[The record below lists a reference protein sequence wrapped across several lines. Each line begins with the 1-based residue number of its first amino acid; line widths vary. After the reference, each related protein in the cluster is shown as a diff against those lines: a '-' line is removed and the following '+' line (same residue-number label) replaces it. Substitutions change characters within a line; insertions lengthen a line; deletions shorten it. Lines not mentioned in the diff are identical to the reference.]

1 MIVVSV
7 VATILVLLGAAVSY
21 TQHLSRQTQR
31 TRKSAL
37 AMEIADGHLEHLF
50 TYWRNLSR
58 IQVNQAI
65 KKNASTI
72 TSYSLPTQYF
82 FTDQYNPGPAPT
94 PSVAKEGLSSPPP
107 IIPLP
112 DKSLFP
118 TEPNYTVTQ
127 YRIQGVDPMVALQ
140 TANATDP
147 ELSTVPVTDTGTGD
161 PASSS
166 QFDAAFGPNTST
178 TNGQYSFYYLA
189 SVDVQVPAIGNSSGF
204 VTTKV
209 RRVFEKKYD
218 QPFSF
223 AVLFMDD
230 LELQPANSLTI
241 TGPIH
246 TNGSLYIGTSNF
258 TAATP
263 TTTYPTSGRVTF
275 SNMFVNGASSK
286 DPLHTSFGGPNF
298 PDREPPMMWP
308 SFLPFGWDPN
318 LTGTNNNNNDS
329 YHELIEV
336 PQAAITDPIAGVR
349 FYNTSDYRILIDV
362 NNNVTVTDI
371 NGNPANGVDLNDI
384 NSALSFNQSFQD
396 VREGGPIRVTTL
408 DVSKLSKNF
417 ANTTKNTGG
426 PMLYIADTS
435 AGTAVT
441 FTPSGGS
448 AVTTSKRSIRVKNGS
463 TINMAGLAIVSANP
477 VYIQGDF
484 NTGGN
489 PPSNSGTYTSPTVSG
504 YWKAAVIIAD
514 SVNLLSNAWNDNTA
528 TASRVAANTTVNA
541 AIIGGNVPSN
551 GTNYSGGA
559 ENFIRLLENW
569 GGKSLTYYGS
579 VVQMWQ
585 SNQGT
590 GAWTGSSTVY
600 TTPGTYAWYYDTHLN
615 NANLPGTFALAAYLQ
630 QQRWYQVY

>member
-1 MIVVSV
+1 MHGPNKRQERGSSIVIVVSV

-21 TQHLSRQTQR
+21 TQHISRQTQR

-65 KKNASTI
+65 KKNASKI
-72 TSYSLPTQYF
+72 TAYALPTQYF
-82 FTDQYNPGPAPT
+82 FTDLYNPGPAPT
-94 PSVAKEGLSSPPP
+94 PSLAIEGLTAAPP

-112 DKSLFP
+112 VTSNFP

-127 YRIQGVDPMVALQ
+127 YRIQGVDPMVELQ
-140 TANATDP
+140 TGNAGDP
-147 ELSTVPVTDTGTGD
+147 ELSTVPVADMGTGD
-161 PASSS
+161 NSS
-166 QFDAAFGPNTST
+166 QFGAAFGPNTSL

-189 SVDVQVPAIGNSSGF
+189 SVDVKVPAIGNSSGY

-218 QPFSF
+218 QPFTF
-223 AVLFMDD
+223 AVLYMDD
-230 LELQPANSLTI
+230 LELQPASSLTI

-286 DPLHTSFGGPNF
+286 DPLHTTFSAPNF

-318 LTGTNNNNNDS
+318 LAGANNNNNDN

-336 PQAAITDPIAGVR
+336 PQAGVTDPIAAVR
-349 FYNTSDYRILIDV
+349 FYNTADYVVLIDA
-362 NNNVTVTDI
+362 NNNVTVTS
-371 NGNPANGVDLNDI
+371 NGTYNSSDANTITG
-384 NSALSFNQSFQD
+384 ALTFNESFQD
-396 VREGGPIRVTTL
+396 VREGGPIRITTL
-408 DVSKLSKNF
+408 DVSKLKSPFPNKGLNY
-417 ANTTKNTGG
+417 AGG
-426 PMLYIADTS
+426 PMLYITDTS
-435 AGTAVT
+435 AGTPVT
-441 FTPSGGS
+441 FTANGNSI
-448 AVTTSKRSIRVKNGS
+448 TTSKRGLRIKNGS
-463 TINMAGLAIVSANP
+463 TIYTVGLSIISDNP
-477 VYIQGDF
+477 IYIQGDL
-484 NTGGN
+484 NTA
-489 PPSNSGTYTSPTVSG
+489 TWKPTV
-504 YWKAAVIIAD
+504 IIGDAIN
-514 SVNLLSNAWNDNTA
+514 VLSNNWGDTTA
-528 TASRVAANTTVNA
+528 TASRVASNTTTVNA
-541 AIIGGNVPSN
+541 ALVGGNVASN

-569 GGKSLTYYGS
+569 STKAFTYNGS
-579 VVQMWQ
+579 IVQLWQ
-585 SNQGT
+585 SKQAT
-590 GAWTGSSTVY
+590 GVWTGSSTVY
-600 TTPGTYAWYYDTHLN
+600 TAPSTYTWVYDTRL
-615 NANLPGTFALAAYLQ
+615 ATAILPGTFTLAAYLQ

>member
-1 MIVVSV
+1 MHQPNTPQERGSSIVVVVSV
-7 VATILVLLGAAVSY
+7 VSTILVLLGAAVSY

-31 TRKSAL
+31 SRKSAL

-65 KKNASTI
+65 KKKASKI
-72 TSYSLPTQYF
+72 TAYSLPTQYF
-82 FTDQYNPGPAPT
+82 FTDLYNPGPVPAPT
-94 PSVAKEGLSSPPP
+94 LTVEGLSAAPP

-127 YRIQGVDPMVALQ
+127 YRIQGVNPMVELQ

-147 ELSTVPVTDTGTGD
+147 ELSTVPVTDMGTGD
-161 PASSS
+161 NST

-189 SVDVQVPAIGNSSGF
+189 SVDVKVPAIGNSSGF

-218 QPFSF
+218 QPFTF
-223 AVLFMDD
+223 AVLYMDD
-230 LELQPANSLTI
+230 LELQPATSLTI

-246 TNGSLYIGTSNF
+246 TNGSLYVGTSKF
-258 TAATP
+258 TAAAP
-263 TTTYPTSGRVTF
+263 TATYPTSGRVTF

-286 DPLHTSFGGPNF
+286 DPLHTTFSAPNF

-318 LTGTNNNNNDS
+318 LTGTNVNNNGN

-336 PQAAITDPIAGVR
+336 GDPAAPDDPIQAVR
-349 FYNTSDYRILIDV
+349 FSKVADYVVLIDA
-362 NNNVTVTDI
+362 NNTVTI
-371 NGNPANGVDLNDI
+371 TSNGTYNSSDANNIIG
-384 NSALSFNQSFQD
+384 ALTFNQSFQD

-408 DVSKLSKNF
+408 DVSQLGSGFPNKGLNY
-417 ANTTKNTGG
+417 TGG
-426 PMLYIADTS
+426 PMIYITDTS
-435 AGTAVT
+435 AGTPVT
-441 FTPSGGS
+441 FTANGNSI
-448 AVTTSKRSIRVKNGS
+448 TTSKRAIRIKNGA
-463 TINMAGLAIVSANP
+463 TINPIGLSIISGNP
-477 VYIQGDF
+477 IYIQGDF
-484 NTGGN
+484 NTG
-489 PPSNSGTYTSPTVSG
+489 TWKPTV
-504 YWKAAVIIAD
+504 IIGDAIN
-514 SVNLLSNAWNDNTA
+514 VLSNNWNDTTA
-528 TASRVAANTTVNA
+528 TASRVASNTTTVNSA
-541 AIIGGNVPSN
+541 LIGGIVASN

-559 ENFIRLLENW
+559 ENFIRLLENFST
-569 GGKSLTYYGS
+569 KTLTYKGS
-579 VVQMWQ
+579 IVQLWQ
-585 SNQGT
+585 SAQAT
-590 GAWTGSSTVY
+590 GVWTGSSTVY
-600 TTPGTYAWYYDTHLN
+600 TAPSTYNWIYDTRL
-615 NANLPGTFALAAYLQ
+615 ATATLPGTFTLAAYLQ

>member
-1 MIVVSV
+1 MHLRNTPQERGSTIVIVVSV
-7 VATILVLLGAAVSY
+7 VATILVLLGAAVGY
-21 TQHLSRQTQR
+21 TQHVSRQTQR
-31 TRKSAL
+31 SRKSAL

-65 KKNASTI
+65 KKKATAIN
-72 TSYSLPTQYF
+72 SYALPTQYF
-82 FTDQYNPGPAPT
+82 FTDLYNPGPAPT
-94 PSVAKEGLSSPPP
+94 PTETVEGLTAAPP

-127 YRIQGVDPMVALQ
+127 YRIQGVNPMVDLQ
-140 TANATDP
+140 TANAPDP
-147 ELSTVPVTDTGTGD
+147 ELSTVPVADMGTGD

-189 SVDVQVPAIGNSSGF
+189 SVDVKVPAIGNSSGY

-218 QPFSF
+218 QPFTF
-223 AVLFMDD
+223 ALLYIDD
-230 LELQPANSLTI
+230 LELQPASSLTI

-275 SNMFVNGASSK
+275 SNMFVNGASSQ
-286 DPLHTSFGGPNF
+286 DPLHSSFSAPNF

-308 SFLPFGWDPN
+308 SFLPFGWDPVLN
-318 LTGTNNNNNDS
+318 GTNNNNNDN

-336 PQAAITDPIAGVR
+336 PQGGTDSIAAVR
-349 FYNTSDYRILIDV
+349 FYNTADYVVLIDA
-362 NNNVTVTDI
+362 NNNVTVTS
-371 NGNPANGVDLNDI
+371 NGTYNSSDANNITG
-384 NSALSFNQSFQD
+384 ALTFNQSLQD

-408 DVSKLSKNF
+408 DVSQLGSGFPNKGMNY
-417 ANTTKNTGG
+417 AGG
-426 PMLYIADTS
+426 PMIYITDTS
-435 AGTAVT
+435 AGTPVT
-441 FTPSGGS
+441 FTANGTS
-448 AVTTSKRSIRVKNGS
+448 VTTSKRAIRIKNGA
-463 TINMAGLAIVSANP
+463 TINPIGLSIVSGNP
-477 VYIQGDF
+477 IYIQGSF
-484 NTGGN
+484 NTG
-489 PPSNSGTYTSPTVSG
+489 T
-504 YWKAAVIIAD
+504 WKPVVIIGDA
-514 SVNLLSNAWNDNTA
+514 VNVLSNAWNDTTP
-528 TASRVAANTTVNA
+528 TASRVASNTTVNA
-541 AIIGGNVPSN
+541 ALVGGIVSSN

-569 GGKSLTYYGS
+569 SGKTFTYSGS
-579 VVQMWQ
+579 IVQLWQ
-585 SNQGT
+585 STQANGV
-590 GAWTGSSTVY
+590 WTGSSTVY
-600 TTPGTYAWYYDTHLN
+600 TTPTTYNWTYDTRL
-615 NANLPGTFALAAYLQ
+615 ATATLPGTFTLAAYLQ